1 MARGWNGALD
11 ADPTGE
17 LLTAYIIKEELRD
30 LLALAKTGGHRHQ
43 IRAHLDRFY
52 TWCVDSDIPEAIRLA
67 HTIETWWPA
76 VEAFLTTGITNA
88 RTESTNRVA
97 KDVARRA
104 CGFRNP
110 DNHQRRVRL
119 HCTRASRRAPA
130 NVERQPHQDR
140 GAALIRAAGRFGH
153 T

>member
-1 MARGWNGALD
+1 MKRRPGRRPDRGATHRL
-11 ADPTGE
+11 
-17 LLTAYIIKEELRD
+17 YHQEELRD
-30 LLALAKTGGHRHQ
+30 LLALAKQGGHRHQ
-43 IRAHLDRFY
+43 IRAHLHRFY
-52 TWCVDSDIPEAIRLA
+52 NWCVDCDIPEAIRLA

-88 RTESTNRVA
+88 RTEGTNRLA

-110 DNHQRRVRL
+110 GNHQCRVRL

-130 NVERQPHQDR
+130 NVER
-140 GAALIRAAGRFGH
+140 
-153 T
+153 